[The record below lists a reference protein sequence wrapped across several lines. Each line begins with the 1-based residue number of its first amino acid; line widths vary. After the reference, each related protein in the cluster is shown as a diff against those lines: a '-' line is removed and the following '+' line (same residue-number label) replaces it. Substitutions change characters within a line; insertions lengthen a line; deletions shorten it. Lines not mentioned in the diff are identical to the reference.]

1 MEISSNSVI
10 DNLRR
15 ANEPQPKTPD
25 NGRLTQQDF
34 FRLLTTELAQQDP
47 TKPADNNEII
57 SQMTAFSTTSGVE
70 ELNKSFTQFAN
81 SQTSNQA
88 LQASSLVGRN
98 VQVKDN
104 TFGLAEGAS
113 AQGKLITDKPASNV
127 FIYVEDQAG
136 NIVQTVPV
144 GNVKAGEFGFVWDG
158 KNADGKQAPE
168 GAYRFRIAGLVEGKA
183 SELEARTYRKV
194 DSVTLRGAGGGV
206 VLNLNGGSSIAL
218 SDVVEVADS

>member
-15 ANEPQPKTPD
+15 ANAPEPETPD

-47 TKPADNNEII
+47 TQPADNNEII
-57 SQMTAFSTTSGVE
+57 SQMTAFSTTNGVE
-70 ELNKSFTQFAN
+70 ELNRSFTQFAN
-81 SQTSNQA
+81 TQTSNQA
-88 LQASSLVGRN
+88 LQASSLVGRS
-98 VQVKDN
+98 VQVNDN
-104 TFGLAEGAS
+104 TFGLAEGGT
-113 AQGKLITDKPASNV
+113 AQGKLITDEPATNV

-144 GNVKAGEFGFVWDG
+144 GNVNAGEFGFVWDG
-158 KNADGKQAPE
+158 QTSDGEQAPE
-168 GAYRFRIAGLVEGKA
+168 GAYRFRIAGLVDGQA

-194 DSVTLRGAGGGV
+194 DSVTLRGASGGV
-206 VLNLNGGSSIAL
+206 LLNLNGGSSIAL
-218 SDVVEVADS
+218 TDVVEVADS